1 MYTGRTL
8 FSQVMD
14 FVPWTTFGR
23 IVVKYRGDSG
33 IRTLRCTEHFRVMAF
48 AQITYRES
56 LRDIEACLGSQPSK
70 MCSMGLR
77 EPVAKSTLADANE
90 LRDWRIWSDLAAV
103 LIKRARG
110 LYLEDD
116 IGLNLENT
124 VFALDSTTIDLCLS
138 LFPWADFRSTKA
150 AVKLHT
156 LLDLRGPIPSFI
168 HISNG
173 KMGDALALDLITPEA
188 GSIYLMDR
196 AYIDFERLYV
206 IHRAGAFFVTR
217 AKRNMN
223 YHRVYSHDVDKTIGM
238 IAEQTIALDGFYTK
252 QDYPQHLRRISF
264 RHSETGK
271 HLVFI
276 TNNFDLPAETI
287 SALYKKRW
295 VVELFFKWIKQNLRI
310 KHFYGTSENAV
321 KTQLWIAVCVY
332 TLAAIIKKELALE
345 VSLNTFLQILSV
357 HSFEKSELIRAFPGI
372 DNSLAPPPSGNQLN
386 LFSN

>member
-1 MYTGRTL
+1 
-8 FSQVMD
+8 
-14 FVPWTTFGR
+14 
-23 IVVKYRGDSG
+23 
-33 IRTLRCTEHFRVMAF
+33 
-48 AQITYRES
+48 
-56 LRDIEACLGSQPSK
+56 
-70 MCSMGLR
+70 
-77 EPVAKSTLADANE
+77 
-90 LRDWRIWSDLAAV
+90 
-103 LIKRARG
+103 
-110 LYLEDD
+110 
-116 IGLNLENT
+116 
-124 VFALDSTTIDLCLS
+124 
-138 LFPWADFRSTKA
+138 
-150 AVKLHT
+150 
-156 LLDLRGPIPSFI
+156 
-168 HISNG
+168 
-173 KMGDALALDLITPEA
+173 MGDALALDLITPEA

-264 RHSETGK
+264 RHPETGK